1 MHNNCEIITGQ
12 RLSMRTGSLNNSP
25 YTFVSWESQQPS
37 KQTHA
42 TLCNIRPQIIKR
54 SLYQFTRPTRR
65 LLLANPPG
73 CIKMCHK
80 HAKFALSVWLFLYVH
95 SVYSAANIRQA
106 SSTRSNRNSLLDILQ
121 ERISNRDSLIESR
134 CISIEGFLA
143 KLLRGDDWTALQV
156 GSMWGLQR
164 MCEKPVNSN

>member
-134 CISIEGFLA
+134 FISRRLPGQA
-143 KLLRGDDWTALQV
+143 TSRGDDRTALQV
-156 GSMWGLQR
+156 GSIWGLQR